1 MDNQLSEN
9 KLILLYLIREKEN
22 ITSAELSDYI
32 LFRGYM
38 DYFTMENYITELIES
53 KLVLRLKMND
63 KIYYTLYPQGEEVV
77 ELFRARIPHSI
88 REDIRAYAQNSFLH
102 RSPLLEAEARIEP
115 DQGAYLVTCQILDYD
130 QNVLE
135 ARISAGSEEEARL
148 IRNAWRQKGMSI
160 YWNLLKE
167 VGSRKNDF
175 VPEKEKKET
184 DTGGSHADTSTERN
198 L

>member
-1 MDNQLSEN
+1 MDNQLSQN

-22 ITSAELSDYI
+22 ITPAELSDYV

-38 DYFTMENYITELIES
+38 DYFSMENYITELLES
-53 KLVLRLKMND
+53 ELILRLKLND
-63 KIYYTLYPQGEEVV
+63 KVYYTLHPQGEEVV

-102 RSPLLEAEARIEP
+102 RSPLLETDVKIEP
-115 DQGAYLVTCQILDYD
+115 EQDTYMVICRIVDYD

-135 ARISAGSEEEARL
+135 ARVSADTEEAARQ
-148 IRNAWRQKGMSI
+148 IRNDWRQKGMAI

-167 VGSRKNDF
+167 VGGKKADLI
-175 VPEKEKKET
+175 PQKKEAEI
-184 DTGGSHADTSTERN
+184 GGSHADASTERN

>member
-22 ITSAELSDYI
+22 ITSAELSDFI

-38 DYFTMENYITELIES
+38 DYFSMENYITELMES
-53 KLVLRLKMND
+53 ELILRLKLDD
-63 KIYYTLYPQGEEVV
+63 KIYYTLHPQGEEIV
-77 ELFRARIPHSI
+77 ELFRSRIPHSI

-102 RSPLLEAEARIEP
+102 RSPLLESEAKIEAE
-115 DQGAYLVTCQILDYD
+115 QGIYLVLCQILDYD
-130 QNVLE
+130 QSVLQV
-135 ARISAGSEEEARL
+135 RVSASTEEEANL

-167 VGSRKNDF
+167 IGGKKRDF
-175 VPEKEKKET
+175 APEKKET
-184 DTGGSHADTSTERN
+184 DTGGSNADTSAERN

>member
-22 ITSAELSDYI
+22 ITPAELSDFI

-38 DYFTMENYITELIES
+38 DYFSMENYITELLES
-53 KLVLRLKMND
+53 ELILRLKLD
-63 KIYYTLYPQGEEVV
+63 EKVYYTLHPQGEEVV

-88 REDIRAYAQNSFLH
+88 REDIRVYAQNSFLH
-102 RSPLLEAEARIEP
+102 RSPLLEAETQIEP
-115 DQGAYLVTCQILDYD
+115 DRGAFLVTCRILDYD
-130 QNVLE
+130 RSVLE
-135 ARISAGSEEEARL
+135 VRVAAGSEEEVRR
-148 IRNAWRQKGMSI
+148 IRNAWQQKGMSI

-167 VGSRKNDF
+167 IGGKKNEF
-175 VPEKEKKET
+175 APEKKGAQI
-184 DTGGSHADTSTERN
+184 GGSNADASTERN